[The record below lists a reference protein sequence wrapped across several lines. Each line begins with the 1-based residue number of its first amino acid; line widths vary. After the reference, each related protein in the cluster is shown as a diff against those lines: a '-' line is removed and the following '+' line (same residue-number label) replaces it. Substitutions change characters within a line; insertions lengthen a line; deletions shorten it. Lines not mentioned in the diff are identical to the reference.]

1 MHINRI
7 TRPAGIFTTLYIHT
21 YTYILS
27 ASVRMSN
34 LLKFSMPHK
43 LLAHTHK
50 SSMQTKERLCD
61 CMCVCICICICICV
75 WGVWAS
81 LCSFVL
87 SSCILHIR
95 CHRILNIYQAARL
108 GASVRSRF
116 SDAYFMA
123 LGRHSECVGE
133 YLCEWQLVGIVRD
146 SEPNFHWPAQQIH
159 HVQAAFKHSHWYTVK
174 TSKLNWRGKTVWLNC
189 AIF

>member
-1 MHINRI
+1 MSGWLESWSPSRCWKQCSDMENTTAANAE
-7 TRPAGIFTTLYIHT
+7 TRGMQDGGW
-21 YTYILS
+21 
-27 ASVRMSN
+27 RMEDEGCQ
-34 LLKFSMPHK
+34 
-43 LLAHTHK
+43 A
-50 SSMQTKERLCD
+50 
-61 CMCVCICICICICV
+61 
-75 WGVWAS
+75 
-81 LCSFVL
+81 
-87 SSCILHIR
+87 CILHIR

-123 LGRHSECVGE
+123 LGRQSECVGE

-146 SEPNFHWPAQQIH
+146 SEPNFHWPAQHIH
-159 HVQAAFKHSHWYTVK
+159 HVQAAFKHSHWYTAK